1 MLVKQ
6 MKKKTRKMK
15 GGGILDSIGSF
26 FGTAK
31 KKVGEV
37 GETVSSDI
45 RGVASNITGEVST
58 GLSDAQSSLGFNGGN
73 KHGGKGRKHLTKKK
87 RKHSVAKKSRKVHR
101 NTKKIKVKKNVFIR
115 QLNDINLI

>member
-1 MLVKQ
+1 MLVKH

-15 GGGILDSIGSF
+15 GGGILDTIGSF

-31 KKVGEV
+31 RKVGEA

-45 RGVASNITGEVST
+45 RNVAGNITGQVST
-58 GLSDAQSSLGFNGGN
+58 GLSDVESSLGFNGGN

-101 NTKKIKVKKNVFIR
+101 NTKKNKGKKKR
-115 QLNDINLI
+115 SH